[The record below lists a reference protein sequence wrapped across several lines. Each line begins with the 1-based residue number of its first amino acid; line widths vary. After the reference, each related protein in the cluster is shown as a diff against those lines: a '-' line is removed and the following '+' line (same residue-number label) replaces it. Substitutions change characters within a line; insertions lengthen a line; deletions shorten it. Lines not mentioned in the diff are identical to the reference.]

1 MIPLLGPSLN
11 SNLISFNTIVS
22 IRSITKTFINFYY
35 YTPFVFI
42 YKLIFSS
49 RSYLMLY
56 LVFDNLNIFNFLKM
70 TDQNFL
76 IVEMDYETI

>member
-1 MIPLLGPSLN
+1 
-11 SNLISFNTIVS
+11 
-22 IRSITKTFINFYY
+22 
-35 YTPFVFI
+35 
-42 YKLIFSS
+42 
-49 RSYLMLY
+49 MLY